1 MFKFLKELFSSKPNK
16 QEAVEPSLAPAPD
29 PIPTVIQ
36 VEDHIPA
43 PIPDPEPIV
52 VEKPAKKSSRS
63 KKPRQK
69 K

>member
-16 QEAVEPSLAPAPD
+16 PEAVEPSLAPAPD
-29 PIPTVIQ
+29 PVH
-36 VEDHIPA
+36 VVDHIPA

-63 KKPRQK
+63 RKPRQK

>member
-16 QEAVEPSLAPAPD
+16 PEAVEPSLAPA
-29 PIPTVIQ
+29 TVH

-63 KKPRQK
+63 RKPRQK